1 MKRGEKLLLPWKC
14 RCGVLCTIGMLL
26 VTAVAM
32 NLNISKKI
40 MGGFSV
46 VIFLVVIMSA
56 FTYYQVGEL
65 NRSYQQL
72 TQINMQKI
80 ELAQGIAMDVANE
93 AVAMRRFNFTGDR
106 GDIPIYNE
114 YSKQGDEKI
123 KTLEQL
129 MKGNSIESL
138 LQTVQKEKASYEE
151 IGRKSFEAKK
161 NNDIKQVTEYMNQAG
176 TPYKATMAATIEI
189 VKQVKES
196 VKKEELANS
205 AKANNMQLLL
215 LIVNILV
222 AVIAIYISISISRS
236 IARPASK
243 LTQAVAIIADGDLTQ
258 QDIDVTSADE
268 IGQLAKSFNHMK
280 SNLRSVIKTV
290 STSSE
295 EVMASSQNLTASS
308 EQSCSV
314 MVEMSK
320 YIVKVAEGSTKQ
332 LNSVAQ
338 AASVVEKMSTQI
350 EETALNAGAMSQ
362 VANNTIKSA
371 TEGREAITKAV
382 SQMSV
387 IEETVGSTAQTVEQL
402 GERSKQIGQIVDT
415 IASIAGQTNL
425 LALNAAIEAARAGE
439 QGRGFA
445 VVADEVRKLAEQ
457 SQDAAKQIAT
467 LIGSIQQ
474 ETTSAVLAMITG
486 KKEVTIGSQVVN
498 AAGASFHEIVEH
510 IDELSRQVEEISAAM
525 QQLSNGSQMIVRVV
539 RDVDR
544 ISKDNAGHADA
555 VSLATNEQIAAMNQI
570 TVGSQALAQMAEKLN
585 QVICKFRL

>member
-1 MKRGEKLLLPWKC
+1 MF
-14 RCGVLCTIGMLL
+14 L

-65 NRSYQQL
+65 NRSYQKL
-72 TQINMQKI
+72 THINMQKI

-93 AVAMRRFNFTGDR
+93 AVAMRRFNFTGDP
-106 GDIPIYNE
+106 GDIPIFNE

-123 KTLEQL
+123 KILEQL
-129 MKGNSIESL
+129 MTENAIDSL
-138 LQTVQKEKASYEE
+138 LQTAQKEKASYEE

-161 NNDIKQVTEYMNQAG
+161 NNDIKQVAEYMNQAG
-176 TPYKATMAATIEI
+176 TPYKATMTVTVEI

-196 VKKEELANS
+196 VKKEEVANN
-205 AKANNMQLLL
+205 AKANTMQLLL

-222 AVIAIYISISISRS
+222 AVFAIYISISISRS

-243 LTQAVAIIADGDLTQ
+243 LTQAVAVIADGNLTQ
-258 QDIDVTSADE
+258 QDIDVTSGDE

-280 SNLRSVIKTV
+280 ANLRAVIKTV

-295 EVMASSQNLTASS
+295 EVMASSQNLTANS

-338 AASVVEKMSTQI
+338 ASSVVEKMSTQI

-362 VANNTIKSA
+362 VASNTIKSA
-371 TEGREAITKAV
+371 TEGREAIAKAV
-382 SQMSV
+382 NQMSV
-387 IEETVGSTAQTVEQL
+387 IEQTVGSTAQTVGQL

-467 LIGSIQQ
+467 LISSIQQ
-474 ETTSAVLAMITG
+474 ETTSAVLAMTAG
-486 KKEVTIGSQVVN
+486 KKEVDIGSQVVN

-510 IDELSRQVEEISAAM
+510 IDHLSRQVQELSVAM
-525 QQLSNGSQMIVRVV
+525 QEMSSGSQMIVSVV

-570 TVGSQALAQMAEKLN
+570 TVGSQALAQLAEKLN
-585 QVICKFRL
+585 QVICKFTI